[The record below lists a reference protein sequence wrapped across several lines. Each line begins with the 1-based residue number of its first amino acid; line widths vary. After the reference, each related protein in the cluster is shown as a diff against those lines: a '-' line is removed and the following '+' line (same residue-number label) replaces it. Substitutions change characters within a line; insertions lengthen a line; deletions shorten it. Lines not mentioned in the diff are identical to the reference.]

1 MTTSRAPAAGSR
13 LRILVVGAGATGGY
27 FGGRLAEAGRDVTFL
42 LRPGRASAI
51 RADGLQI
58 VSEYGDV
65 ALHPQVVEVGE
76 LEDTYELILLCVK
89 AFALEQAMDD
99 LAPAVGPD
107 TLILP
112 LLNGL
117 RHIDLLADRFGRDR
131 VLGGVAVVSTTL
143 DERGRVVQLASM
155 QELTYGPLGQ
165 AGLGQA
171 GPSAAARLTDI
182 DTGLQD
188 AGFSARFSDSII
200 AAMWQKWVMLA
211 SAGALN
217 LLLRG
222 TVGDIVAVPGGVDI
236 AREMVAETIAI
247 AAAAGQ
253 PLSAGAWRRIADMV
267 TAPGS
272 TFTTSMYRDLLAG
285 QPVESVAIIGDLVA
299 RAEELGVATPLL
311 RLAGTQLAVYQHRL
325 AAGST

>member
-1 MTTSRAPAAGSR
+1 MTGAREPI
-13 LRILVVGAGATGGY
+13 RILVVGAGATGGY
-27 FGGRLAEAGRDVTFL
+27 FGGRLAQAGRDVTFL
-42 LRPGRASAI
+42 LRPGRAAAI

-58 VSEYGDV
+58 VSEHGDV
-65 ALHPQVVEVGE
+65 TLHPGVVEVDGIDRPYD
-76 LEDTYELILLCVK
+76 LVLLCVK

-112 LLNGL
+112 LLNGM
-117 RHIDLLADRFGRDR
+117 RHIDLLVDRFGSKT
-131 VLGGVAVVSTTL
+131 VLGGVCVVSTTL

-155 QELTYGPLGQ
+155 QELTYGALDQ
-165 AGLGQA
+165 NDA
-171 GPSAAARLTDI
+171 GPRLTEVDAA
-182 DTGLQD
+182 LQD
-188 AGFSARFSDSII
+188 AGFTARLSGSIV

-222 TVGDIVAVPGGVDI
+222 TVGDIVAVPDGVNV
-236 AREMVAETIAI
+236 AREMVAETVAI

-272 TFTTSMYRDLLAG
+272 TFTTSMYRDVQAG
-285 QPVESVAIIGDLVA
+285 QPVESEAIIGDLVV
-299 RAEELGVATPLL
+299 RAEAVGVATPLL
-311 RLAGTQLAVYQHRL
+311 RLAGLQLAVYQHRR
-325 AAGST
+325 AASGSS

>member
-1 MTTSRAPAAGSR
+1 MSP

-42 LRPGRASAI
+42 LRPARAAAI

-58 VSEYGDV
+58 VSEHGD
-65 ALHPQVVEVGE
+65 LTLTPQVVEVGE
-76 LEDTYELILLCVK
+76 LTGRYDLILLCVK
-89 AFALEQAMDD
+89 AFALEQAMAD
-99 LAPAVGPD
+99 LAPAVGPG

-117 RHIDLLADRFGRDR
+117 RHIDLLSERFGRDA
-131 VLGGVAVVSTTL
+131 VLGGVCVVSTTL
-143 DERGRVVQLASM
+143 DDQGRVVQLAAM
-155 QELTYGPLGQ
+155 QSLDYGALDPGPPSDQLREVDAALTG
-165 AGLGQA
+165 AGFT
-171 GPSAAARLTDI
+171 ARLS
-182 DTGLQD
+182 G
-188 AGFSARFSDSII
+188 SIV
-200 AAMWQKWVMLA
+200 ADMWRKWVMLA

-236 AREMVAETIAI
+236 AREMVAEAVAI
-247 AAAAGQ
+247 AAAAGE
-253 PLSAGAWRRIADMV
+253 PLTAGGWRGIADMV

-272 TFTTSMYRDLLAG
+272 SFTTSMYRDVLAG
-285 QPVESVAIIGDLVA
+285 LPVESEAIIDDLVA

-311 RLAGTQLAVYQHRL
+311 RLAGAQLAVYSRQRASHP
-325 AAGST
+325 A

>member
-1 MTTSRAPAAGSR
+1 MTG

-27 FGGRLAEAGRDVTFL
+27 FGGRLAAAGRDVTFL
-42 LRPGRASAI
+42 LRPGRAAAI

-58 VSEYGDV
+58 LSEHGD
-65 ALHPQVVEVGE
+65 ATLAPDVVEVGG
-76 LEDTYELILLCVK
+76 LDQSYDLILLCVK
-89 AFALEQAMDD
+89 AFALDQAMDD

-117 RHIDLLADRFGRDR
+117 RHVDLLTDRFGGEA
-131 VLGGVAVVSTTL
+131 VLGGVAVISTTL
-143 DERGRVVQLASM
+143 DERGRVLQLADF
-155 QELTYGPLGQ
+155 QELTYGALDPAAPPHTL
-165 AGLGQA
+165 AGVD
-171 GPSAAARLTDI
+171 AA
-182 DTGLQD
+182 LQD
-188 AGFSARFSDSII
+188 AGFTARLSGSIL

-236 AREMVAETIAI
+236 AREIVAETAAI

-253 PLSAGAWRRIADMV
+253 PLTAGGWRRIADMV

-272 TFTTSMYRDLLAG
+272 AFTTSMYRDLLAG
-285 QPVESVAIIGDLVA
+285 QPVESDAIIGDLVA
-299 RAEELGVATPLL
+299 RAERLGVATPLL
-311 RLAGTQLAVYQHRL
+311 RLAGAQLAVYQHRL
-325 AAGST
+325 DASAASASR